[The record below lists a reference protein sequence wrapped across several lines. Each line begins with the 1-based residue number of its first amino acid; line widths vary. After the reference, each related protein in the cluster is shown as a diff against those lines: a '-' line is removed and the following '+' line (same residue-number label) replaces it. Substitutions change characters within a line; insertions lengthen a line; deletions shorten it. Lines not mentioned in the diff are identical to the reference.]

1 MASSS
6 ASSAARSAPS
16 DPRWT
21 PSRTPP
27 WPWISTAP
35 TVAAGRSSGGP
46 AARIA
51 WVFSLLS
58 VTFGWSNGLIP
69 RIRPVIAVAYSHPRN
84 CAPSGPTTP
93 TDGPG
98 SGAGAPTTASSASGV
113 CAPGACTDSSATG
126 RMPRPSLPVDS
137 AISCSAQSPKPRMG
151 VSDSAST
158 MPTLSRPVRKPAPS
172 ATLSSRAALPGS
184 ARCSASVSASVSSS
198 PTSAP
203 ASALGTSPNADRAL
217 YRPPTVGSAR
227 NTAWAPM
234 AAADSAS
241 GEPGSVTTT
250 NRAPISFSSNPAS
263 AKAEMNARRWL
274 SVSTVPPDFELTTTT
289 VRSRSVMAR
298 ATWPG
303 SVVSRTTR
311 GTPAVR
317 QMTSGASDEPPMPQ
331 STIRSRPREVSS
343 ARSSAS
349 PETSSRELAGRSSQP
364 SRIAASLSASG
375 PHRVASFWTSRG
387 ATSSSRSWFRTVSGT
402 SSPLALTSR
411 VTGTPCR
418 RPSAFCGSPRPW
430 MSARAR
436 PSLVPLVLELA
447 AHRLGQLVPGVDE
460 LLHAL
465 LLEHAEDVV
474 EVDAGVCYRLHHG
487 RGVVVG
493 LLDRGTGLPVVRVG
507 LQRLLRHRVHG
518 AGGDELGDVHRVRV
532 LGVLDARR
540 RPQRPL
546 RARPP
551 GLQRPPPVGGEDLL
565 VGLVGQ
571 PRIGDARLALERR
584 VGAGL
589 VQPLVDLGVDA
600 GHEERR
606 DGRDA
611 VQRAPLLE
619 ALFQSRQVCVHD
631 RPVALETE
639 DEGDVDTDAAGD
651 GRRDRRQARLG
662 RRNLD
667 VQVRPVD
674 QPPQVRGLGGGRVRL
689 VRQAGRDLEGDPAV
703 TGGPLGDRGEQVTGV
718 ADVGCGDR
726 AQCLLDAH
734 LAHREGVQ
742 PVVVGLRSAD
752 RRGED
757 GGVRGDP
764 DDRVLVDEGLQV
776 ASADAVPRQVV
787 QPDGDPCF
795 GQLGQLL
802 VLCHGPGAFRTRWG
816 RRSGHRSPV
825 GWGRPPVAAIGPAGT
840 ASPDRAAS
848 RLSRAAATTASSVRP
863 NSSYRTL

>member
-84 CAPSGPTTP
+84 CAPSGPTAP

-158 MPTLSRPVRKPAPS
+158 MPTLSRPMRKPAPS
-172 ATLSSRAALPGS
+172 ATPSSRAALPAS
-184 ARCSASVSASVSSS
+184 ARRSAPLSAAWPGRARCPARVRAAVSSS

-250 NRAPISFSSNPAS
+250 NRAPISFSSKPAS
-263 AKAEMNARRWL
+263 AKAAMNARRWL

-303 SVVSRTTR
+303 SVVSRTTS

-349 PETSSRELAGRSSQP
+349 PETSSRELPGRSSQP
-364 SRIAASLSASG
+364 SRIAASLSAPG

-411 VTGTPCR
+411 VTGTPRR
-418 RPSAFCGSPRPW
+418 RPSSAFCRSPRPS

-465 LLEHAEDVV
+465 LLQHAEDVV
-474 EVDAGVCYRLHHG
+474 EVDAGLCYRLHPG

-493 LLDRGTGLPVVRVG
+493 LLDRSTGIPVGGVG
-507 LQRLLRHRVHG
+507 LHRLLRHRVHG

-619 ALFQSRQVCVHD
+619 ALFQSGEVGVHD

-662 RRNLD
+662 RRNFD

-689 VRQAGRDLEGDPAV
+689 VRQAGRDLEGDPTV

-726 AQCLLDAH
+726 AQSLLDAH
-734 LAHREGVQ
+734 LAHCEGVQ
-742 PVVVGLRSAD
+742 LVVVGLRSAD

-757 GGVRGDP
+757 GGVRWDP

-776 ASADAVPRQVV
+776 AGADAVPRQVV

-802 VLCHGPGAFRTRWG
+802 VLCHGP
-816 RRSGHRSPV
+816 
-825 GWGRPPVAAIGPAGT
+825 
-840 ASPDRAAS
+840 
-848 RLSRAAATTASSVRP
+848 
-863 NSSYRTL
+863 

>member
-35 TVAAGRSSGGP
+35 TVAAGRSSGSP

-158 MPTLSRPVRKPAPS
+158 MPTLSRPVRKTAPRATPS
-172 ATLSSRAALPGS
+172 ARAALPGS

-234 AAADSAS
+234 AAAGPPPAAAAS
-241 GEPGSVTTT
+241 GGGEPGSVTTT

-263 AKAEMNARRWL
+263 AKAAMNARRWL
-274 SVSTVPPDFELTTTT
+274 SVSTVPPDFELTATT
-289 VRSRSVMAR
+289 VRSRWVMAL

-303 SVVSRTTR
+303 SVVSRTTS

-375 PHRVASFWTSRG
+375 PHRVASFWISRG
-387 ATSSSRSWFRTVSGT
+387 TTSSSSSWFRTVSGT

-411 VTGTPCR
+411 VTGTPRR
-418 RPSAFCGSPRPW
+418 RPSSAFRGSPRPW

-447 AHRLGQLVPGVDE
+447 AHGLGQLVPGVDE

-465 LLEHAEDVV
+465 LLEHPEDVV
-474 EVDAGVCYRLHHG
+474 EVDAGVGDRLHHG
-487 RGVVVG
+487 GGVVGG
-493 LLDRGTGLPVVRVG
+493 LLHRRAGLPVVRVG
-507 LQRLLRHRVHG
+507 LHGLLRHRVHG

-532 LGVLDARR
+532 LRVLHARR

-546 RARPP
+546 RARSL

-571 PRIGDARLALERR
+571 PGVRDARPALERR

-606 DGRDA
+606 DRRDA
-611 VQRAPLLE
+611 LQRSALLQ
-619 ALFQSRQVCVHD
+619 ALLQPGQVGLHD
-631 RPVALETE
+631 RPVALEAE

-651 GRRDRRQARLG
+651 AGGDGRQAGLG
-662 RRNLD
+662 RGDLD

-674 QPPQVRGLGGGRVRL
+674 QPPQVRGLGSGGVG
-689 VRQAGRDLEGDPAV
+689 VVCQARGDLEGHPAV
-703 TGGPLGDRGEQVTGV
+703 TGGHLRDRGEQVTGV
-718 ADVGCGDR
+718 ADIGRRDR
-726 AQCLLDAH
+726 AQRLLDAH
-734 LAHREGVQ
+734 PADREGVQ
-742 PVVVGLRSAD
+742 LVVVGLRPAD

-757 GGVRGDP
+757 VRVRGDP
-764 DDRVLVDEGLQV
+764 DDRVLVHEGLQV
-776 ASADAVPRQVV
+776 AGADAVPREVV

-802 VLCHGPGAFRTRWG
+802 VLCHGGCLSDAVVAPSR
-816 RRSGHRSPV
+816 V
-825 GWGRPPVAAIGPAGT
+825 PP
-840 ASPDRAAS
+840 
-848 RLSRAAATTASSVRP
+848 
-863 NSSYRTL
+863 